1 MKTSIIFACL
11 LGTAANVVDAAE
23 IRLLSAEVIRHA
35 FHELS
40 PEFERVT
47 GHKLALRYDS
57 AAAVKTR
64 LQSGEATDVAIIQ
77 KPVVEA
83 FAAQGK
89 IVRGTVVTLARSGL
103 ALAVRKNA
111 PRPDI
116 SSVDA
121 FKRALLAAESI
132 AYSDPARGA
141 ASGIQFRE
149 VIERL
154 GIAQD
159 VNAKAKFRS
168 PASPRHDVEL
178 VITQPSEILAE
189 PNLDLVGWLPDEL
202 QDYEAF
208 SWAAGVTADAA
219 EPDAAKQLI
228 QFLSSP
234 TASRIIQKWG
244 MRPGSL

>member
-1 MKTSIIFACL
+1 MKAGIFACL
-11 LGTAANVVDAAE
+11 LVAAAGVVEAAE
-23 IRLLSAEVIRHA
+23 VRLLSAEVMRHA
-35 FHELS
+35 INELS

-47 GHKLALRYDS
+47 GHKLTIRYDS
-57 AAAVKTR
+57 AVAVRTR

-83 FAAQGK
+83 LSAQGK

-141 ASGIQFRE
+141 ASGIQFRGI
-149 VIERL
+149 IERL
-154 GIAQD
+154 DIAQD
-159 VNAKAKFRS
+159 VNAKAKLRN
-168 PASPRHDVEL
+168 PALPRHDVEL
-178 VITQPSEILAE
+178 VITQPAEILAE

-219 EPDAAKQLI
+219 EPDAAKTLI

-234 TASRIIQKWG
+234 TAARIIKKGG
-244 MRPGSL
+244 MRPGAL